1 MSQVGAPFRY
11 NRPGS
16 YFLLFC
22 SGNRWVETIIYIP
35 GRRQGDLDSRR
46 YGVGGFGS
54 LFWMNN
60 TVASLLYG
68 YSLVITRI
76 YTILDNTHFK
86 ITIFGAT
93 LS

>member
-1 MSQVGAPFRY
+1 LHNIFNEAY

-35 GRRQGDLDSRR
+35 GRRQRDLDIRR
-46 YGVGGFGS
+46 YGVGGFGN

-68 YSLVITRI
+68 YYLVTIR
-76 YTILDNTHFK
+76 ILDNTHISK
-86 ITIFGAT
+86 
-93 LS
+93 LQYLVQR